1 MQNELIDNN
10 FCMIDCVHETAMQA
24 AAASDP
30 ELSRVE
36 SALTRGKQSAE
47 GRIRLAIF
55 SASLQQVSSSGAAPS
70 LASVSAAII
79 TGLEGPSLNDAA
91 TVSAMFFLLS
101 TLLPS
106 LGDAVLRGHADA
118 VSSRVTQAIS
128 KHPESVPVLRWAC
141 PVLSRLL
148 LCQVSIAP
156 CTRCRASSPSPSRCR
171 AHSFCSPVQSGGARI

>member
-1 MQNELIDNN
+1 MQNEPIDKK
-10 FCMIDCVHETAMQA
+10 FCVTDCVHETAMQA

-106 LGDAVLRGHADA
+106 LGDAVLRGHANA

-148 LCQVSIAP
+148 LCQVSIA
-156 CTRCRASSPSPSRCR
+156 RCGACPTSLRV
-171 AHSFCSPVQSGGARI
+171 AHPFCSPVQSGGARI